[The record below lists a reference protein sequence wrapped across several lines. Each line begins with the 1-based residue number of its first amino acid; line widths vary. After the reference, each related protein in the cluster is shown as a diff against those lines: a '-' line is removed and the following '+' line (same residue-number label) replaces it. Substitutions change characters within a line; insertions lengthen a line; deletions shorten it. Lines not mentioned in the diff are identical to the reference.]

1 MADCENV
8 VIVGSG
14 GAGLSAAIYTARA
27 QLKPLVIEGEKPG
40 GALVPSMKVDNYPG
54 FPEGIGGAELMDRMR
69 KQAERFGTRF
79 LKGSVQKAAQ
89 SGKNEKILTLSD
101 GTVVTTKALII
112 ATGLQ
117 PNRLSLPHEEELL
130 QGKGLSM
137 CATCDGFF
145 YKDETVCVVGGGDH
159 ACGEALHLSALC
171 RKVYLVHRRDALRA
185 SEIVAE
191 QVLKNEKI
199 TCVWNHIPTDFKL
212 DASGCIEGLVVRNVV
227 DKTERILPCKG
238 VFLAVG
244 WHNSQVFNDFVE
256 VDEQGYIKIASKAV
270 CTSVPGVF
278 AAGDCVDKYYRQ
290 AGVAVG
296 MGIQAALEARAWL
309 RERA

>member
-1 MADCENV
+1 MTDCENV

-14 GAGLSAAIYTARA
+14 CAGVSAAIYTARA
-27 QLKPLVIEGEKPG
+27 QLEPLVIEGENPG
-40 GALVPSMKVDNYPG
+40 GALVPSARVDNYPG

-69 KQAERFGTRF
+69 KQAEKFGTRF
-79 LKGSVQKAAQ
+79 LKAAVQKAAQ
-89 SGKNEKILTLSD
+89 GGRNEKILTLSD
-101 GTVVTTKALII
+101 GTTVTTKALII

-130 QGKGLSM
+130 QGRGLSM

-145 YKDETVCVVGGGDH
+145 HKDEIVCVIGGGDH
-159 ACGEALHLSALC
+159 ACGEALHLSTLC
-171 RKVYLVHRRDALRA
+171 KKVFLVHRRDALRA
-185 SEIVAE
+185 SEIVADR
-191 QVLKNEKI
+191 VLKNEKI
-199 TCVWNHIPTDFKL
+199 ACVWNHIPTDFKL
-212 DASGCIEGLVVRNVV
+212 DADGCIEGLVVRDVV
-227 DKTERILPCKG
+227 DKTEHVLPCKG

-244 WHNSQVFNDFVE
+244 WHNSQVFNDFAE

-296 MGIQAALEARAWL
+296 TGIQAALEARAWL
-309 RERA
+309 REQP

>member
-1 MADCENV
+1 M
-8 VIVGSG
+8 
-14 GAGLSAAIYTARA
+14 SAAIYTARA

-40 GALVPSMKVDNYPG
+40 GALMPAAKVDNYPG
-54 FPEGIGGAELMDRMR
+54 FPEGIGGAELMGRMR
-69 KQAERFGTRF
+69 QQAERFGTRF
-79 LKGSVQKAAQ
+79 LKASVQKATH
-89 SGKNEKILTLSD
+89 GEKEEKLLTLSD
-101 GTVVTTKALII
+101 GTTVATKALII

-117 PNRLSLPHEEELL
+117 PNRLSLPHEDELL
-130 QGKGLSM
+130 KGKGLSM

-145 YKDETVCVVGGGDH
+145 YKDEVVCVIGGGDH
-159 ACGEALHLSALC
+159 ACGEALHLSTLC
-171 RKVYLVHRRDALRA
+171 KKVFLVHRRDTLRA

-191 QVLKNEKI
+191 QVLKNENI
-199 TCVWNHIPTDFKL
+199 ECVWNHVPTDFKL
-212 DASGCIEGLVVRNVV
+212 DADGCIEGLVVRNVT
-227 DKTERILPCKG
+227 DKTECVLPCKG

-256 VDEQGYIKIASKAV
+256 VDEQGYIKITAKAV

-278 AAGDCVDKYYRQ
+278 AAGDCIDKYYRQ

-309 RERA
+309 RGQ

>member
-1 MADCENV
+1 MAACENV

-40 GALVPSMKVDNYPG
+40 GALMPAAKVDNYPG
-54 FPEGIGGAELMDRMR
+54 FPEGIGGAELMGRMR
-69 KQAERFGTRF
+69 RQAERFGTRF
-79 LKGSVQKAAQ
+79 LKASVQKAIR
-89 SGKNEKILTLSD
+89 GERDEKLLTLSD
-101 GTVVTTKALII
+101 GTTVTTKALII

-117 PNRLSLPHEEELL
+117 PNRLCLPHEDELL

-145 YKDETVCVVGGGDH
+145 YKDEVVCVVGGGDH

-171 RKVYLVHRRDALRA
+171 KRVFLVHRRDTLRA
-185 SEIVAE
+185 SEIVAD

-212 DASGCIEGLVVRNVV
+212 NSDGCIEGLVVRNVT
-227 DKTERILPCKG
+227 DKTERVLPCKG

-256 VDEQGYIKIASKAV
+256 VDEQGYIRIASKAV

-309 RERA
+309 REQA

>member
-1 MADCENV
+1 MTCENV

-40 GALVPSMKVDNYPG
+40 GALMPAAKVDNYPG
-54 FPEGIGGAELMDRMR
+54 FPEGIGGAELMGRMR
-69 KQAERFGTRF
+69 QQAERFGTRF
-79 LKGSVQKAAQ
+79 LKASVQKATH
-89 SGKNEKILTLSD
+89 GEKEEKLLTLSD
-101 GTVVTTKALII
+101 GTTVATKALII

-117 PNRLSLPHEEELL
+117 PNRLSLPHEDELL
-130 QGKGLSM
+130 KGKGLSM

-145 YKDETVCVVGGGDH
+145 YKDEVVCVIGGGDH
-159 ACGEALHLSALC
+159 ACGEALHLSTLC
-171 RKVYLVHRRDALRA
+171 KKVFLVHRRDTLRA

-191 QVLKNEKI
+191 QVLKNENI
-199 TCVWNHIPTDFKL
+199 ECVWNHVPTDFKL
-212 DASGCIEGLVVRNVV
+212 DADGCIEGLVVRNVT
-227 DKTERILPCKG
+227 DKTECVLPCKG
-238 VFLAVG
+238 VFLAIG

-256 VDEQGYIKIASKAV
+256 VDEQGYIKITAKAV

-278 AAGDCVDKYYRQ
+278 AAGDCIDKYYRQ

-309 RERA
+309 RGQ

>member
-1 MADCENV
+1 MVDCENV

-40 GALVPSMKVDNYPG
+40 GALMPSMKVDNYPG

-101 GTVVTTKALII
+101 GTTVTTKALII

-227 DKTERILPCKG
+227 DKTEHVLPCKG

-244 WHNSQVFNDFVE
+244 WHNSRVFNDFVE

-278 AAGDCVDKYYRQ
+278 AAGDCIDKYYRQ